1 MRHKYLL
8 LVLTCVVGAF
18 IGFLC
23 LKTLF
28 SVKDITVEYTVKDES
43 NVEDVFAIINKYKG
57 KSMFTIDTDQIKE
70 EITKDRF
77 LKVIEIKKVYPNEL
91 VVNLSERTEV
101 FYYKTQG
108 EYYYLDEDFFVTKKT
123 ISLVENDANLIEI
136 AFTDYSDDAAK
147 EHPID
152 CNLKSTCVFPEN
164 FNEILLQCFSA
175 SGSQKQNIIKAEV
188 LFMANNE
195 GNYRIN
201 LYMREGVIVQLY
213 YADVNTYEK
222 AEKGINY
229 YLTLNEKRK
238 TSGAVIVFE
247 RENQIVCTHTF
258 NYA

>member
-1 MRHKYLL
+1 MRHKSLL

-23 LKTLF
+23 FKTLF
-28 SVKDITVEYTVKDES
+28 SVKDITVEYTVKNES
-43 NVEDVFAIINKYKG
+43 SVEDVFEIINKYKG
-57 KSMFTIDTDQIKE
+57 KSMFTIDTDQLKE

-101 FYYKTQG
+101 FYYKTQD

-123 ISLVENDANLIEI
+123 SDFVENADNLMEI
-136 AFTDYSDDAAK
+136 AFTDYSDDAVS
-147 EHPID
+147 EHYIE
-152 CNLKSTCVFPEN
+152 CNLKDTCVFPEN

-175 SGSQKQNIIKAEV
+175 SGDQKQNILKAEV
-188 LFMANNE
+188 LFMVNNE

-213 YADVNTYEK
+213 YANVSTYEK

-247 RENQIVCTHTF
+247 RENQIICTHTF